1 VSPGTSGGVGNGTGT
16 GKSGPVL
23 GTSGILGG
31 LMCPSSDGLV
41 SISGLLG
48 SSGTSG
54 GTEGGSL
61 LLEYLLRNSS
71 GFLPGISGGI
81 LDWLWTSNRHTSE
94 IRPGFP

>member
-1 VSPGTSGGVGNGTGT
+1 MYTS
-16 GKSGPVL
+16 SG
-23 GTSGILGG
+23 
-31 LMCPSSDGLV
+31 GLV
-41 SISGLLG
+41 SISGLLR

-81 LDWLWTSNRHTSE
+81 LDWLWTSNRHARE

>member
-1 VSPGTSGGVGNGTGT
+1 
-16 GKSGPVL
+16 
-23 GTSGILGG
+23 
-31 LMCPSSDGLV
+31 MYPSSGGLV

-54 GTEGGSL
+54 ETEGGSL

-71 GFLPGISGGI
+71 GFLPGISGEI
-81 LDWLWTSNRHTSE
+81 LDWLWTSNRHTRE

>member
-1 VSPGTSGGVGNGTGT
+1 M
-16 GKSGPVL
+16 
-23 GTSGILGG
+23 LGG
-31 LMCPSSDGLV
+31 LMYTSSGGLV
-41 SISGLLG
+41 SISGLLR

-81 LDWLWTSNRHTSE
+81 LDWLWTSNRHARE